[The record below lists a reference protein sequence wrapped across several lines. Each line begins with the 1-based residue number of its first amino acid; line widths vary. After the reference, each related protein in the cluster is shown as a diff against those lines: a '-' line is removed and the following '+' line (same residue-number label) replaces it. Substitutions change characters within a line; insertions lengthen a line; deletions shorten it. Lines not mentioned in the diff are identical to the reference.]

1 MRTSRSKGQDSSRWE
16 NSVNR
21 SRSIKTVDT
30 EIIRQKLWNYGYYGS
45 EKINIKY
52 KTVAGNWKLWRV
64 TQCIKVYILELTST
78 IEIKST
84 MNEFNSR
91 LDKTD
96 KKIGEL
102 DDMMEEINHN

>member
-1 MRTSRSKGQDSSRWE
+1 M
-16 NSVNR
+16 
-21 SRSIKTVDT
+21 
-30 EIIRQKLWNYGYYGS
+30 
-45 EKINIKY
+45 
-52 KTVAGNWKLWRV
+52 AGNWKLWRV
-64 TQCIKVYILELTST
+64 TQRIKVYILDLTST

-102 DDMMEEINHN
+102 DDVMEEINHN

>member
-1 MRTSRSKGQDSSRWE
+1 M
-16 NSVNR
+16 
-21 SRSIKTVDT
+21 
-30 EIIRQKLWNYGYYGS
+30 
-45 EKINIKY
+45 
-52 KTVAGNWKLWRV
+52 AGNWKLWRV
-64 TQCIKVYILELTST
+64 TQRIKVYILELTST

>member
-1 MRTSRSKGQDSSRWE
+1 M
-16 NSVNR
+16 
-21 SRSIKTVDT
+21 
-30 EIIRQKLWNYGYYGS
+30 
-45 EKINIKY
+45 
-52 KTVAGNWKLWRV
+52 AGNWKFWRV
-64 TQCIKVYILELTST
+64 TQRIKVYILELTST

-96 KKIGEL
+96 KNIGEL

>member
-1 MRTSRSKGQDSSRWE
+1 M
-16 NSVNR
+16 
-21 SRSIKTVDT
+21 
-30 EIIRQKLWNYGYYGS
+30 
-45 EKINIKY
+45 
-52 KTVAGNWKLWRV
+52 AGNWKLWRV
-64 TQCIKVYILELTST
+64 TQRIKVYILELTST

-102 DDMMEEINHN
+102 DDVMEEINHN